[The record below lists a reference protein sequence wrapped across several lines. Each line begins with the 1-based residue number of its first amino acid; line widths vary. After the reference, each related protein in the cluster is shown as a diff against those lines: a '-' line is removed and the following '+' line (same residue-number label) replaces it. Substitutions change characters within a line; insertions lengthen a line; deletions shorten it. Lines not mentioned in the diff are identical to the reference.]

1 MMFMEKN
8 AKKTVET
15 SRLFFLYLLQNML
28 FQRLR
33 RSCVFLYKENRPE
46 SERITA
52 VYGENVRKD
61 VFFVWKDGENET
73 EHQKIFIPVQ
83 RATGKKNA
91 VNCQSPLNPAGT

>member
-15 SRLFFLYLLQNML
+15 SRLF
-28 FQRLR
+28 
-33 RSCVFLYKENRPE
+33 SCIFYRICYFNGCGARAFFLYKENRPE
-46 SERITA
+46 SEQITA
-52 VYGENVRKD
+52 EYGENVRKD
-61 VFFVWKDGENET
+61 VFFIWEDGENET